1 MKPSPS
7 RLGRPP
13 LQRDRALTVLRS
25 QIISGELASGER
37 LPARLKLE
45 KTLRVD
51 TRTLEDTIQQL
62 RMDGFI
68 ESQPRGGTFIAAHPP
83 HVSNFALTFPSP
95 PELVTSQFYR
105 ALRAEAEKLQEPEQR
120 FSLFYNIEARHDLPD
135 YQQLLGLIQRHALAG
150 VIYAA
155 RPWGLWDDPILVEPG
170 VPRVM
175 IDASLNEPGVPSVFV
190 DNEALLPRA
199 FEWLAGRKHRRV
211 AVLSLAMQ
219 HAIPSEFEQVVRATA
234 TRYGLQ
240 TQTRWI
246 QATPRESS
254 AWATNQVASMLH
266 GPANDR
272 PDALVITDDNL
283 VPAATAGILA
293 AGGSAQIAKGL
304 EVVAHAN
311 FPHITPSAVPAQRL
325 GFDVRHILG
334 VCVERLLQLRRGETP
349 PALTLVPVLREEDV
363 QISTC

>member
-1 MKPSPS
+1 
-7 RLGRPP
+7 
-13 LQRDRALTVLRS
+13 
-25 QIISGELASGER
+25 
-37 LPARLKLE
+37 
-45 KTLRVD
+45 
-51 TRTLEDTIQQL
+51 
-62 RMDGFI
+62 
-68 ESQPRGGTFIAAHPP
+68 
-83 HVSNFALTFPSP
+83 
-95 PELVTSQFYR
+95 
-105 ALRAEAEKLQEPEQR
+105 
-120 FSLFYNIEARHDLPD
+120 
-135 YQQLLGLIQRHALAG
+135 
-150 VIYAA
+150 
-155 RPWGLWDDPILVEPG
+155 
-170 VPRVM
+170 M
-175 IDASLNEPGVPSVFV
+175 IDAALHEPGVPSVFV
-190 DNEALLPRA
+190 DNEAFLPRA

-219 HAIPSEFEQVVRATA
+219 NAIPSEFEQVVRATA

-246 QATPRESS
+246 QATPRESA

-325 GFDVRHILG
+325 GFDVRHILD

-349 PALTLVPVLREEDV
+349 PALTLVPVLWEEDV
-363 QISTC
+363 QIWN